1 MIFLPYPVKA
11 VLLHRQMNERLAVF
25 ISLTKII
32 IIAMKKI
39 FIALVLGAL
48 LMMPCA
54 LCAEEV
60 EIQLTEV
67 IGLNVLPGDSPLDN
81 PEMEGTEPT
90 RPTSFRAT
98 INGNSLTI
106 LKQEEA
112 IPSAQ
117 AVVVNAATGGV
128 VVNEQFTNSLSRP
141 IANAGVYV
149 LRIETAGGDLVGQF
163 VVQ

>member
-1 MIFLPYPVKA
+1 MKKNIFILTLA
-11 VLLHRQMNERLAVF
+11 VLLLSPT
-25 ISLTKII
+25 I
-32 IIAMKKI
+32 
-39 FIALVLGAL
+39 L
-48 LMMPCA
+48 L
-54 LCAEEV
+54 AEEI

-67 IGLNVLPGDSPLDN
+67 ISMGIIPGNDPLDD
-81 PEMEGTEPT
+81 PDQYPDTPP
-90 RPTSFRAT
+90 RPNDFRAT

-106 LKQEEA
+106 LKQDEA

-149 LRIETAGGDLVGQF
+149 LRIETAGGALVGQF
-163 VVQ
+163 IVE